1 MIINISPGPKFS
13 MIHRAALYSCEKISV
28 CVQALFSFIK
38 EEGLAWKSFLSNNYF
53 TSTLSTLGSKATAAI
68 AKKLF
73 SSPQSKSL
81 INLSHTSLEAL
92 KLTNRSWIQGHSLFR
107 KKYPDLRVSKEALL
121 DVIFRKDTDSQGV
134 MKFAKRFLAQIGENE
149 VSKSFISWEI
159 ARKKYEEISAK
170 QKDPQALAKISQE
183 LFQIVQNFRGEKDH
197 LILFFEKEADS
208 TDHPLSY
215 YIKHALTQVKPKHD
229 GIYQRVYSNV
239 KKQLQAHL
247 NTTWKK
253 KAFTEIQEEIRAIL
267 LSEYSSLHK
276 ESTLGHEL
284 PSSLEQLFSD
294 NNRKPDSVKESL
306 PGLIWDLLLQNGIQ
320 DAPDQPISEEKLH
333 QIFDKEFEWI
343 TSEVESLATSKINQW
358 VDKAGEDLQPLL
370 QIWHNQLPHKDRGW
384 LEIAYQSDTHC
395 WINLYARDRENAASN
410 NIRAIGQPTPIK
422 QYSYK
427 VPKNLLEKNAFLEL
441 ISPREGGN
449 APLSSSQ
456 NVKLFLS
463 SRFGPPSESYIP
475 SNNKVESQ
483 SLLDQFK
490 IFHLENSEPTVNST
504 EKVFF
509 EMQLHAFINY
519 SRSVENKTNISEE
532 TLSHIENGIS
542 IILEGANKLHDAG
555 QLSDE
560 EYIAVI
566 STGLE
571 IEECVLEKHYSLR
584 KEVESSE
591 ILVPSILKDQV
602 RKIFSSSGF
611 SKLDVETI
619 ESFAKVLLGNDMS
632 EEIALLCKELPI
644 TSDKLPS
651 FVLPHISLKKTLERL
666 YLDIKNLR
674 ASPIAIFKLY
684 FDIHSLLKN
693 IRSLIGWLTYLPY
706 IYLIVSCCTNPIT
719 AGICFLSIA
728 IALYLLFH
736 VPELEPILPI
746 LAAVMSFQKEVFS
759 FLVTRLILRTLQL
772 TDKVLQWNKIH
783 AMEAGRSFLTNN
795 ISNKVSFSLKDP
807 LNLDQ
812 HIIPEE
818 LKPLQKFYPHME
830 IWADTEN
837 AKEVSAISFPNL
849 SMEFSIQEQNGKKR
863 AYLQGQPGFWIADL
877 ITDRRLETLDFAHL
891 VLENEQGDRKICVIP
906 RSEGRLLL
914 QTLLKMV
921 NSYSRKSV
929 DILSTYIRNKKLKIP
944 EVVYYYDVVDGE
956 LVSQDFNAISY
967 LITHYMTSGDTTRTE
982 ILVDQLSRMKANGNL
997 ENPNS
1002 IVKTLEQ
1009 ISLIIP
1015 NSMNSSIAKIILEL
1029 STLCEEIPV
1038 ESKAFA
1044 LFLRAYQY
1052 YVESKHQSG
1061 KSYLSENQEKLLANH
1076 LKDRNIQQQI
1086 LNGVGKLVL
1095 ATQSPWGQVPILLL
1109 NNLIDIYFPQFSK
1122 KEHYVP
1128 TSLKNYE
1135 LERKY
1140 LKGENTIISLFSG
1153 LILNNL
1159 VNPVFSINKDMVD
1172 AGKIIKDGRRN
1183 IFEQLPIVISKLNT
1197 EKSTLKLDYFLILAL
1212 LQFQRCRSPMTIE
1225 DIKKWIP
1232 LLNGTYG
1239 LTPENLEELKKLIP
1253 VLNGMYALTRDNLS
1267 AFLTEP
1273 TNAFKIEEK
1282 FAGLIQHFFSFILP
1296 ENVNTYGQEKV
1307 ILDSYLRHVLQSGLT
1322 TLHNYREIHN
1332 KSKKEQRLRTDY
1344 RSVFPQL
1351 QLGGKEYR
1359 TLHSLEQSIVDA
1371 YQQINEEFLQK
1382 RVGSPYT
1389 RSELTLPQG
1398 SSIENQMMTIA
1409 NWYGSGKD
1417 REQNI
1422 SYTLQYGRKEK
1433 DLIKRLDKVYDTLQE
1448 KLVEQQKTLEALLMQ
1463 PLPNLPS
1470 LEGRIKEYTQ
1480 DIRNNA
1486 TIINQTQ
1493 EEFSEIFS
1501 HQSIIKKVGTMAIRY
1516 INSLL
1521 ETPTLGKINI
1531 LRIGKIEQLVEKK
1544 KNLVN
1549 ESESIKFKRQQLFN
1563 NIITAF
1569 KTETALGLSEV
1580 YDYFCQ
1586 GKDALIIQSLGLD
1599 NDQWKVLK
1607 EQLYQYMV
1615 LQKHLSIAQNIHKL
1629 CRNQSDEDI
1638 RANLNHIGHEL
1649 DSMFNS
1655 IHSGEELELSL
1666 RSRLHFEKKLGK
1678 SLSPPIRDKWIQAVD
1693 SSLEN
1698 FQSIYKFCTS

>member
-1 MIINISPGPKFS
+1 MIINISPGTKFL

-28 CVQALFSFIK
+28 CIQALFAFIK
-38 EEGLAWKSFLSNNYF
+38 EEGLAWKSFLLNNYF
-53 TSTLSTLGSKATAAI
+53 TSTLSTLGSKTTASI
-68 AKKLF
+68 AEKLF
-73 SSPQSKSL
+73 RSPQSKSL

-107 KKYPDLRVSKEALL
+107 KKYPDFRVSKEALL
-121 DVIFRKDTDSQGV
+121 DVIFRNDTDSQGV
-134 MKFAKRFLAQIGENE
+134 IKFAKRFLAQIGENE

-197 LILFFEKEADS
+197 LTLLFEKEANS
-208 TDHPLSY
+208 TDFPLSY
-215 YIKHALTQVKPKHD
+215 YIKHALTQVKPRHD
-229 GIYQRVYSNV
+229 GVYQRVYSNV

-253 KAFTEIQEEIRAIL
+253 KAFTEIQEEIRVIL
-267 LSEYSSLHK
+267 FSEYSSLHK
-276 ESTLGHEL
+276 ESTLVHQL
-284 PSSLEQLFSD
+284 SSSLEQLFSD

-320 DAPDQPISEEKLH
+320 DSPDQPISKEKLH
-333 QIFDKEFEWI
+333 QIFEKEFEWI
-343 TSEVESLATSKINQW
+343 NSEVENLARFKINQW
-358 VDKAGEDLQPLL
+358 VDKAGKDLQPLL
-370 QIWHNQLPHKDRGW
+370 QIWHKQLPHKDRGW
-384 LEIAYQSDTHC
+384 LEIAYQSDTHY

-410 NIRAIGQPTPIK
+410 IRAIGEPTPIK

-441 ISPREGGN
+441 ISPREGGD

-456 NVKLFLS
+456 NIKLFLS
-463 SRFGPPSESYIP
+463 RFGRPSESYIS
-475 SNNKVESQ
+475 SNDKVESQ

-490 IFHLENSEPTVNST
+490 IFHLENSESTVDSI

-542 IILEGANKLHDAG
+542 IILDGANKLHDAG

-560 EYIAVI
+560 EYIEIIA
-566 STGLE
+566 TGLE

-591 ILVPSILKDQV
+591 ILVPSILKEQV

-611 SKLDVETI
+611 SKLDVEAI

-644 TSDKLPS
+644 TFDKLPS
-651 FVLPHISLKKTLERL
+651 FFLSHISLKKSLERL

-684 FDIHSLLKN
+684 FNIHSLLKN

-706 IYLIVSCCTNPIT
+706 IYLIVSCCINPIT
-719 AGICFLSIA
+719 AGVCLLSIA
-728 IALYLLFH
+728 ISLYFLFH
-736 VPELEPILPI
+736 VLELEPILPI
-746 LAAVMSFQKEVFS
+746 LAAGMSFQKEVFS

-830 IWADTEN
+830 IWADTDN

-849 SMEFSIQEQNGKKR
+849 SMEFSIQEQNGEKR
-863 AYLQGQPGFWIADL
+863 AYLQGQPGFWLADL

-906 RSEGRLLL
+906 RSERRLLL

-929 DILSTYIRNKKLKIP
+929 DILSTYIQNKKLKIP
-944 EVVYYYDVVDGE
+944 EVVYYYDVVDRE

-982 ILVDQLSRMKANGNL
+982 MLVDQLSRMKANGNL

-1015 NSMNSSIAKIILEL
+1015 NSMNSRIAKIILEL

-1095 ATQSPWGQVPILLL
+1095 ATQSPLVQAPMLLL

-1122 KEHYVP
+1122 KENYVP

-1140 LKGENTIISLFSG
+1140 LKEENTIISLFLG

-1172 AGKIIKDGRRN
+1172 MGKIIKDGQRN
-1183 IFEQLPIVISKLNT
+1183 IFEQLPIIISKLNT
-1197 EKSTLKLDYFLILAL
+1197 EKSTLKLDYFLILTL
-1212 LQFQRCRSPMTIE
+1212 LQFQRCKDPVTIE
-1225 DIKKWIP
+1225 SIKKWIP

-1239 LTPENLEELKKLIP
+1239 LTPEILEELKKVIP
-1253 VLNGMYALTRDNLS
+1253 LLNGMYALTRDNLS

-1282 FAGLIQHFFSFILP
+1282 FAGLIQHFFSFILS

-1307 ILDSYLRHVLQSGLT
+1307 ILDFYLRHVLQSGLT
-1322 TLHNYREIHN
+1322 TVHNYREIHN
-1332 KSKKEQRLRTDY
+1332 KSKKEQRLRTHY
-1344 RSVFPQL
+1344 SSVFPQL

-1359 TLHSLEQSIVDA
+1359 TLHALEQSIVDA
-1371 YQQINEEFLQK
+1371 YQQINKAFLQK
-1382 RVGSPYT
+1382 QVGPIHT
-1389 RSELTLPQG
+1389 RSELTLRPG
-1398 SSIENQMMTIA
+1398 SSIENQMVAIA
-1409 NWYGSGKD
+1409 NWYESGKD
-1417 REQNI
+1417 REQNL
-1422 SYTLQYGRKEK
+1422 SYTLQNGRKEK
-1433 DLIKRLDKVYDTLQE
+1433 DLIKRLDKVYKTLQE
-1448 KLVEQQKTLEALLMQ
+1448 KLFEQQKTLEALLMQ

-1486 TIINQTQ
+1486 TMINQTQ
-1493 EEFSEIFS
+1493 EEISKISS
-1501 HQSIIKKVGTMAIRY
+1501 HQSIIKKVGTMAIGY

-1521 ETPTLGKINI
+1521 EIPTLGKINI

-1629 CRNQSDEDI
+1629 CRNESDEDI

-1678 SLSPPIRDKWIQAVD
+1678 SLSPPIRDKWVQAVN

>member
-1 MIINISPGPKFS
+1 MIINISLGSKFS
-13 MIHRAALYSCEKISV
+13 MIHRATLYSCEKISL
-28 CVQALFSFIK
+28 CVQSLFSFIK
-38 EEGLAWKSFLSNNYF
+38 EEGLAWKSFLSNNYLI
-53 TSTLSTLGSKATAAI
+53 STLSTLGSKTTASI
-68 AKKLF
+68 AQKFF
-73 SSPQSKSL
+73 SLPQSKSL
-81 INLSHTSLEAL
+81 INLSNTSLEAL

-107 KKYPDLRVSKEALL
+107 KKYPDFRVSNEALL
-121 DVIFRKDTDSQGV
+121 DVVFKKDTDSQGV
-134 MKFAKRFLAQIGENE
+134 MKFAKRFLAQRGESE
-149 VSKSFISWEI
+149 VSTSFISWEI
-159 ARKKYEEISAK
+159 ARKKSEEISAK

-197 LILFFEKEADS
+197 LTLLFEKEADS
-208 TDHPLSY
+208 TDFPLSY
-215 YIKHALTQVKPKHD
+215 YIKHVLTQVKPRHD
-229 GIYQRVYSNV
+229 DIYQRVYSNV
-239 KKQLQAHL
+239 KKQLQTHL
-247 NTTWKK
+247 NTTWKR

-284 PSSLEQLFSD
+284 PSSLEQLFFD

-306 PGLIWDLLLQNGIQ
+306 PGLIWDLLLQNGIH
-320 DAPDQPISEEKLH
+320 DSPDQPISEEKLH
-333 QIFDKEFEWI
+333 QIFEKEFEWI
-343 TSEVESLATSKINQW
+343 TSEVENLATSKINQW
-358 VDKAGEDLQPLL
+358 VDKAGKDLQPLL

-384 LEIAYQSDTHC
+384 LEIAYQSDTHY
-395 WINLYARDRENAASN
+395 WINLYTRDRENPAS
-410 NIRAIGQPTPIK
+410 NIRAIGEPTPIK

-441 ISPREGGN
+441 ISPREGGD

-456 NVKLFLS
+456 NIKLFLS
-463 SRFGPPSESYIP
+463 RFGRPSESYIP
-475 SNNKVESQ
+475 SNDKVESQ
-483 SLLDQFK
+483 SSLDQFK
-490 IFHLENSEPTVNST
+490 IFHLENSESTVGSI

-519 SRSVENKTNISEE
+519 SRSVENKTNIREE

-571 IEECVLEKHYSLR
+571 IEECVLEKHYRLR

-591 ILVPSILKDQV
+591 ILVPSILKEQV

-644 TSDKLPS
+644 TSHKLPS
-651 FVLPHISLKKTLERL
+651 FILPHISLKKTLEKL
-666 YLDIKNLR
+666 YLDIKNIR
-674 ASPIAIFKLY
+674 SSPIAIFKLY

-719 AGICFLSIA
+719 AGVCLLSMA
-728 IALYLLFH
+728 IAFYLLFH
-736 VPELEPILPI
+736 VPGLEPI
-746 LAAVMSFQKEVFS
+746 LAAVVSFQKEVFS

-783 AMEAGRSFLTNN
+783 ALEAGRAFLTNN
-795 ISNKVSFSLKDP
+795 MSNKVSFSLKDP
-807 LNLDQ
+807 LSLDQ

-818 LKPLQKFYPHME
+818 LKPLQKFYPRME
-830 IWADTEN
+830 IRTNTEN
-837 AKEVSAISFPNL
+837 PKEVSAISFPNL

-863 AYLQGQPGFWIADL
+863 AYLQGQPGFWIADF

-891 VLENEQGDRKICVIP
+891 VLENEQGDRKICVVP
-906 RSEGRLLL
+906 RYEGRLIL

-929 DILSTYIRNKKLKIP
+929 DILSTYIRNQKLKIP
-944 EVVYYYDVVDGE
+944 EIVYYYDVVNSE

-982 ILVDQLSRMKANGNL
+982 TLVAQLSRMKASGNL
-997 ENPNS
+997 KNPNS

-1015 NSMNSSIAKIILEL
+1015 NSMNSSIAKIILQL

-1038 ESKAFA
+1038 ESKAFS
-1044 LFLRAYQY
+1044 LFLRAYQH
-1052 YVESKHQSG
+1052 YVESKQQSG
-1061 KSYLSENQEKLLANH
+1061 KSYLSEAQEKLLGNH

-1086 LNGVGKLVL
+1086 LNGVGKLAL
-1095 ATQSPWGQVPILLL
+1095 ATQSPWGQVPMFLLQ
-1109 NNLIDIYFPQFSK
+1109 NLIDIYFPQFSK

-1140 LKGENTIISLFSG
+1140 LKGENTIMSLFSG

-1159 VNPVFSINKDMVD
+1159 VNPVFSLNKDMVD
-1172 AGKIIKDGRRN
+1172 ASKIIKDGRRN

-1212 LQFQRCRSPMTIE
+1212 LQFQRSRNPMTIE
-1225 DIKKWIP
+1225 AIKKWIP

-1239 LTPENLEELKKLIP
+1239 LTPENLEELKKVIP
-1253 VLNGMYALTRDNLS
+1253 VLNGMYALTRDNLT

-1282 FAGLIQHFFSFILP
+1282 FAGLIQHFFSLILP

-1322 TLHNYREIHN
+1322 TLHNYRQIHN

-1344 RSVFPQL
+1344 NSVFPQL
-1351 QLGGKEYR
+1351 QLGGKEHR

-1371 YQQINEEFLQK
+1371 YHQINESFLQK
-1382 RVGSPYT
+1382 RVGSTHT
-1389 RSELTLPQG
+1389 RSELTLHQG
-1398 SSIENQMMTIA
+1398 SSIENQMVTIA

-1417 REQNI
+1417 REKNI
-1422 SYTLQYGRKEK
+1422 SYTLQYGRKKK
-1433 DLIKRLDKVYDTLQE
+1433 DLIKRLDKVYNTLQE
-1448 KLVEQQKTLEALLMQ
+1448 KLFEQQKTLEALLMR

-1470 LEGRIKEYTQ
+1470 LEGRVKEYTQ

-1493 EEFSEIFS
+1493 EEISEISS
-1501 HQSIIKKVGTMAIRY
+1501 HQSIIKKVGTMAIGY

-1549 ESESIKFKRQQLFN
+1549 ESESIKSKRQQLFN

-1629 CRNQSDEDI
+1629 CRNESEEDI

-1649 DSMFNS
+1649 DSIFNS

-1678 SLSPPIRDKWIQAVD
+1678 SLSPPIRDKWIEAVD

-1698 FQSIYKFCTS
+1698 FQSIYRFCTS